1 MAAKSTTGAEIRRV
15 YEPADSYGYR
25 ALADRLRPR
34 GVRRDDGRL
43 DEWAK
48 EVAPSDAQRGLQH
61 PASAAKTARSAQSRF
76 GRATWLR
83 STATSWRGTM
93 ISASLDSWLR
103 ASSKSQPN
111 ARIMIR

>member
-1 MAAKSTTGAEIRRV
+1 MAAKSATGAEIRRV

-34 GVRRDDGRL
+34 GVRRDGARL

-61 PASAAKTARSAQSRF
+61 PGQRGQDSAVSPVQV
-76 GRATWLR
+76 RACDLAWQHRT
-83 STATSWRGTM
+83 
-93 ISASLDSWLR
+93 
-103 ASSKSQPN
+103 
-111 ARIMIR
+111 